1 MANITDGN
9 AFVAG
14 RNRDVVRRLL
24 ALTEGAGLPI
34 DSVKTRQG
42 GYEVLAEVADLYE
55 KEIAT
60 ETKDEAKAE
69 PEEKPKRTRA
79 PRKKSDTD

>member
-24 ALTEGAGLPI
+24 AITEEAGLPI

-55 KEIAT
+55 KELA
-60 ETKDEAKAE
+60 KDAPAE
-69 PEEKPKRTRA
+69 VEDKPKRTRA